1 MKTIVL
7 VGYRPELKPKER
19 QCDLKNSG
27 SFCGF
32 NRKIIRAARWI
43 ASQTKLAFIML
54 AAAVEAVIVHLSC
67 AMKNVVLAGV
77 VLVALLEATSF
88 HVAAVGGCRAWGC
101 PYGQHCVPD
110 DRIGHCVP
118 DDVKSRGPYKP
129 FVRKSAERTFEKNR
143 RL

>member
-1 MKTIVL
+1 
-7 VGYRPELKPKER
+7 
-19 QCDLKNSG
+19 
-27 SFCGF
+27 
-32 NRKIIRAARWI
+32 
-43 ASQTKLAFIML
+43 ML

-129 FVRKSAERTFEKNR
+129 FVPICNQADCNKKCGGRGTCSGGGATQRTCKCIG
-143 RL
+143 